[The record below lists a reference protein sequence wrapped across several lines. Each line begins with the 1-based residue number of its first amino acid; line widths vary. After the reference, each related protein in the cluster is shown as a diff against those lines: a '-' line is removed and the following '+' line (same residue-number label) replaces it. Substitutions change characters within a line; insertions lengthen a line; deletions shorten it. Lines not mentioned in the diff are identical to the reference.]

1 MMRVR
6 YMKYAFLFTAN
17 DLHFSIMN
25 KFYFYFLRGGYGVFF
40 APIVA
45 QKNKKIYKI
54 HSKFIH
60 SKFFDKLKA

>member
-1 MMRVR
+1 
-6 YMKYAFLFTAN
+6 
-17 DLHFSIMN
+17 MN